1 MDSHPEV
8 IKKISDL
15 PNRVKT
21 AKLFNENNVVVL
33 RKKGMALFSIVQQY
47 ENEKPNDK
55 PTEKTFEEL
64 IQFVKCGPD
73 EKRLPLNSAFWNS
86 YEEIKAYKPK
96 YKSGRSELALEN
108 QANIALK
115 TLLKEKRDDLDQ
127 ELVSFIDTLLKD
139 IKKYKT
145 LPKYTLRQLKL
156 STNKS
161 SFDEL
166 ITNIKDLK
174 RRIGDDYLNVILSRI
189 EDIDND
195 VIIAIGN
202 KKSTE

>member
-1 MDSHPEV
+1 MTSH
-8 IKKISDL
+8 
-15 PNRVKT
+15 
-21 AKLFNENNVVVL
+21 
-33 RKKGMALFSIVQQY
+33 RKKPGA
-47 ENEKPNDK
+47 D
-55 PTEKTFEEL
+55 EE
-64 IQFVKCGPD
+64 
-73 EKRLPLNSAFWNS
+73 RLPLNSAFWNS
-86 YEEIKAYKPK
+86 YEEIKSYKPK

-115 TLLKEKRDDLDQ
+115 TLLKKKRDDLDQ

-156 STNKS
+156 STKDS

-174 RRIGDDYLNVILSRI
+174 RRLGDDYLKVILSRI
-189 EDIDND
+189 DDIEND
-195 VIIAIGN
+195 VIIAVGN
-202 KKSTE
+202 KISSE

>member
-1 MDSHPEV
+1 M
-8 IKKISDL
+8 
-15 PNRVKT
+15 
-21 AKLFNENNVVVL
+21 
-33 RKKGMALFSIVQQY
+33 
-47 ENEKPNDK
+47 
-55 PTEKTFEEL
+55 
-64 IQFVKCGPD
+64 
-73 EKRLPLNSAFWNS
+73 
-86 YEEIKAYKPK
+86 
-96 YKSGRSELALEN
+96 EN

-156 STNKS
+156 STKKS

-166 ITNIKDLK
+166 IANIKDL
-174 RRIGDDYLNVILSRI
+174 RRRLGDDYLKVILKRI
-189 EDIDND
+189 GDIEND
-195 VIIAIGN
+195 VIIAVGN

>member
-1 MDSHPEV
+1 M
-8 IKKISDL
+8 
-15 PNRVKT
+15 
-21 AKLFNENNVVVL
+21 
-33 RKKGMALFSIVQQY
+33 
-47 ENEKPNDK
+47 
-55 PTEKTFEEL
+55 
-64 IQFVKCGPD
+64 
-73 EKRLPLNSAFWNS
+73 
-86 YEEIKAYKPK
+86 
-96 YKSGRSELALEN
+96 
-108 QANIALK
+108 
-115 TLLKEKRDDLDQ
+115 
-127 ELVSFIDTLLKD
+127 SFIDILLKD

-156 STNKS
+156 STKES

-189 EDIDND
+189 EDIEND

>member
-1 MDSHPEV
+1 M
-8 IKKISDL
+8 
-15 PNRVKT
+15 
-21 AKLFNENNVVVL
+21 
-33 RKKGMALFSIVQQY
+33 
-47 ENEKPNDK
+47 
-55 PTEKTFEEL
+55 
-64 IQFVKCGPD
+64 
-73 EKRLPLNSAFWNS
+73 
-86 YEEIKAYKPK
+86 
-96 YKSGRSELALEN
+96 
-108 QANIALK
+108 K
-115 TLLKEKRDDLDQ
+115 TLLKEKRDDLGQ